1 MRMFSLSTL
10 HLNIAAGLRD
20 VTIRATKSQVTT
32 RLRSLLK
39 SSRGRIPRST
49 FWYTMLGLWAA
60 FVVLFVVLDVVLGR
74 TSTLLLYVPFYWS
87 LFTVSAKRY
96 HDVGKAALWL
106 LLLLVPVVGVT
117 WVAIELGLR
126 RGTRGENRFGPDSTN
141 LPYSEA
147 AE

>member
-1 MRMFSLSTL
+1 MRMFSLATL
-10 HLNIAAGLRD
+10 HLDIGARLRD

-32 RLRSLLK
+32 RLRSL
-39 SSRGRIPRST
+39 PRST